1 MIVDRLCKSDL
12 FLNLSRGSCYARVVK
27 GVDSKSTAA
36 RRSGSNP
43 DGSGFV
49 QHCIMALTVHIRVT
63 DTLKRCSVQTAAFD
77 PELQRHHITLQQLL
91 HSS

>member
-1 MIVDRLCKSDL
+1 MAAVL
-12 FLNLSRGSCYARVVK
+12 FSIYLLL
-27 GVDSKSTAA
+27 
-36 RRSGSNP
+36 
-43 DGSGFV
+43 
-49 QHCIMALTVHIRVT
+49 CIMALTVRIRVT